1 MLDRILIPAP
11 RAIFF
16 VQCFDQYGCLRWED
30 EARNTVMTAG
40 KNDLLDKYL
49 KGSAYTAAWFVGLI
63 DVTSYSAIAAA
74 DTAASHAGWVEAT
87 AYTEGTRPA
96 LTLGTVSGG
105 SVDNSASKAT
115 FSINATKT
123 IKGAFCISN
132 NTKGGTTGI
141 LYNAALF
148 SGGDRAVGNGDTLAV
163 QATLTAS

>member
-11 RAIFF
+11 RAVFL
-16 VQCFDQYGCLRWED
+16 VTCFDRDGNVKWED
-30 EARNTVMTAG
+30 EARNLVTTAG

-63 DVTSYSAIAAA
+63 DLTSYSAIAAA
-74 DTAASHAGWVEAT
+74 DTAASHAGWIEAT
-87 AYTEGTRPA
+87 AYSESTRPA
-96 LTLGTVSGG
+96 LTLGTVAAG

-123 IKGAFCISN
+123 IKGAFTISN
-132 NTKGGTTGI
+132 STKGGTTGT

-148 SGGDRAVGNGDTLAV
+148 SGGDRAVNNGDTLAV
-163 QATLTAS
+163 QATYTAS